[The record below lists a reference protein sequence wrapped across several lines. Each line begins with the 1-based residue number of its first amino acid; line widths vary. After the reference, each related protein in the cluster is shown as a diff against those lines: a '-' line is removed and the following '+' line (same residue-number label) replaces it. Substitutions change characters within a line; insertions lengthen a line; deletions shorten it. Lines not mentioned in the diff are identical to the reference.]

1 MKNAI
6 KYIFFDVAGTL
17 LHKPTFYEIVLE
29 VLKRNGHRI
38 EIFDLKL
45 KHKIASEIIQFP
57 DRTSRDFYQDFNEKL
72 LYSLGIIPT
81 EKLLEEIF
89 SNCSYLPWEKFEDT
103 KMLSKINIPIGII
116 SNFNATLN
124 EKINAFF
131 GPVFK
136 DIFVSEELGVS
147 KPNIEFYKRAIEKV
161 NLFPENI
168 LYIGDSLRLDIKP
181 AASLGIKTL
190 LIDRD
195 DFYPNSEYAIQNLD
209 QILKHI

>member
-1 MKNAI
+1 MKNQI
-6 KYIFFDVAGTL
+6 KYVFFDVAGTL

-29 VLKRNGHRI
+29 ILKLNGHQI
-38 EIFDLKL
+38 EMFDLKL

-89 SNCSYLPWEKFEDT
+89 SKCSYLPWEKFEDT
-103 KMLSKINIPIGII
+103 KMLSEINIPIGII
-116 SNFNATLN
+116 SNFNATLK
-124 EKINAFF
+124 EKINVFF
-131 GPVFK
+131 GSVFK